1 MKDIRQY
8 FNYLYK
14 LERSSMKYDL
24 KNIRKLLNGLG
35 NPHHKTKYIHIAG
48 TNGKGAVASF
58 IASIFK
64 EHGIKT
70 GLYTSPHILR
80 FNERIRINGKEI
92 PNSYIK
98 TFLDENKKLIE
109 KVKPSFF
116 EVNTAIALNYFS
128 DEKTDIAVIET
139 GLGGRLDSTNIINP
153 ELIII
158 TQIGIDHT
166 DYLGNTLVSIAKEK
180 LGIVKSNTDV
190 IISDTNKDLR
200 NLFSKSVVSR
210 HLYFLDEYVKYKI
223 LKTETNKTT
232 FDTGVKDNGS
242 SYIFR
247 LSSPLPGLYQVRN
260 ISTAL
265 LATLL
270 YFGKHKTAVEA
281 PKFQKALDNIK
292 TNTGYRGRFE
302 TMELNGINYIFDVSH
317 NPSGIDAALSN
328 FKPGKHPDVI
338 VFAMMNDK
346 DYKSALR
353 KLLKTGSKTI
363 FTQPVYKRAVNAK
376 NLYKTACKL
385 NILDSKKLFVDSK
398 VKESVKLA
406 GELAG
411 RNGSVLIIG
420 SFFLIN
426 EAIKALKIQ
435 SKFK

>member
-8 FNYLYK
+8 FNYLYT

-24 KNIRKLLNGLG
+24 KNIRKLLNGFG
-35 NPHHKTKYIHIAG
+35 NPHHKAKYIHIAG

-92 PNSYIK
+92 SNSYIK
-98 TFLDENKKLIE
+98 TFFDENKKLIE

-116 EVNTAIALNYFS
+116 EVSTAIALKYFS
-128 DEKTDIAVIET
+128 DKKADIAVIET

-158 TQIGIDHT
+158 TQIGIDHS
-166 DYLGNTLVSIAKEK
+166 DYLGNTLIAIAKEK
-180 LGIVKSNTDV
+180 MGIVKQGIEV
-190 IISDTNKDLR
+190 IVSDTNKELR
-200 NLFSKSVVSR
+200 NLFIKRISKEY
-210 HLYFLDEYVKYKI
+210 LYLQDKFVKTKI
-223 LKTETNKTT
+223 IKKRTNGTEFETDIRLNNKKYS
-232 FDTGVKDNGS
+232 FKS
-242 SYIFR
+242 
-247 LSSPLPGLYQVRN
+247 SSPLSGLYQVRN

-265 LATLL
+265 LAMLI
-270 YFGKHKTAVEA
+270 YFEDNKIALQTHKL
-281 PKFQKALDNIK
+281 QKALDNIK

-302 TMELNGINYIFDVSH
+302 KVKLNGINYILDVSH

-328 FKPGKHPDVI
+328 FKQEKQPDVI

-346 DYKSALR
+346 DYKSAVR
-353 KLLKTGSKTI
+353 KLIKTGSKII
-363 FTQPVYKRAVNAK
+363 FTQPVYKRAVEAK
-376 NLYKTACKL
+376 ILFETACELKISDL
-385 NILDSKKLFVDSK
+385 KKLYVKPK

-406 GELAG
+406 DKLAG

-420 SFFLIN
+420 SFFLAN
-426 EAIKALKIQ
+426 EVIKALKIQ
-435 SKFK
+435 SEFK